1 MRRFVW
7 ILLGSLLLA
16 PPGLA
21 LKPNPEEPAPDARR
35 SELSDELGAFVRQ
48 AVNDGLLDP
57 VGTRAAEDKA
67 RVLERAV
74 VAEPAATQTAPAP
87 QAAPLDCSMP
97 YPLEFKEFGALSNYR
112 DIYAYRE
119 NSPLDGE
126 AGNGSNPGL
135 TLARAYLSLD
145 LASEAAMTVKSGR
158 DQDAVALRHLADLLD
173 GRSTA
178 SVDYFTELT
187 GCYPQAGFWLGLA
200 LIDRNDGAGAPL
212 IEANLT
218 SFRKLPLQL
227 RDRAAMIAIP
237 ALDGFGK
244 RTLAQLLF
252 ASFTEEEVAN
262 STQLRFAKAVLGLA
276 GGDPGAEQVISEFL
290 IQARFQETALSALVR
305 YKRPVNSAVREILV
319 DDMVNRI
326 ELAQQDA
333 DVRDDLRFVLEEMST
348 ASMYVPM
355 MKLADLPSMQ
365 SPEARAE
372 LMNHLAVSLKRDL
385 ASDESLRNLAAIEA
399 LIKDDGLLDAAP
411 ERAALYETATG
422 VAVQLG
428 FGSLGDALANKA
440 EGGEGVAE
448 QRAVLAYRQKHL
460 DEVFALAARY
470 PANQKI
476 TLIAA
481 RAAIDARDK
490 AKLSVY
496 ESRLALAPETVLA
509 LIEQDAAG
517 GHWIVSDKVFQTAAQ
532 LTEDQHKRRVALVL
546 RLKQASPPAVAAG
559 RVNMSSIPGKLDRS
573 RQSLEQMSGGAP

>member
-7 ILLGSLLLA
+7 ILVGSLLLA

-21 LKPNPEEPAPDARR
+21 LKPNPDTPATEAQR

-48 AVNDGLLDP
+48 AVNEGLLEP
-57 VGTRAAEDKA
+57 VGTKAAEERKA
-67 RVLERAV
+67 AQEHP
-74 VAEPAATQTAPAP
+74 VAADFAAAEATPPPEAGPI
-87 QAAPLDCSMP
+87 DCSRP
-97 YPLEFKEFGALSNYR
+97 YPLDFEEFGALASYQ

-119 NSPLDGE
+119 DSPV
-126 AGNGSNPGL
+126 AGAAGDGSNPGL

-173 GRSTA
+173 GSGKA
-178 SVDYFTELT
+178 SVEYFSELT
-187 GCYPQAGFWLGLA
+187 ACYPQAGLWLGLA
-200 LIDRNDGAGAPL
+200 LVSHRDGAGAPL

-218 SFRKLPLQL
+218 GFRKLPLQL

-237 ALDGFGK
+237 ELDGHGQ

-262 STQLRFAKAVLGLA
+262 STQMRFAKAVLGLSS
-276 GGDPGAEQVISEFL
+276 GDPEAEQLISQFL
-290 IQARFQETALSALVR
+290 IQSRFQEAALSALVR
-305 YKRPVNSAVREILV
+305 HKRPVNDAVREILV

-333 DVRDDLRFVLEEMST
+333 DVRDDLRFVLEEMSQ
-348 ASMYVPM
+348 ASMYIPM

-372 LMNHLAVSLKRDL
+372 LTSHLAASLKRDL
-385 ASDESLRNLAAIEA
+385 ASDESLRKLAAIEA
-399 LIKDDGLLDAAP
+399 LIKDPGLLDAAP
-411 ERAALYETATG
+411 ERAALYETATV
-422 VAVQLG
+422 VAVSLG

-448 QRAVLAYRQKHL
+448 QRAVLAYRQKHI
-460 DEVFALAARY
+460 DEVFVLAARY

-481 RAAIDARDK
+481 RAAIDAKDK

-496 ESRLALAPETVLA
+496 ESRLALEPETVLA
-509 LIEQDAAG
+509 LIEQDAAAA
-517 GHWIVSDKVFQTAAQ
+517 HWIVSDKVFEAAGK
-532 LTEDQHKRRVALVL
+532 LTDKEQKSRVDRVL
-546 RLKQASPPAVAAG
+546 RLKQAKPPVVASG
-559 RVNMSSIPGKLDRS
+559 RVTMSSIPGKLDRS
-573 RQSLEQMSGGAP
+573 RQSLEQMTGGAP

>member
-16 PPGLA
+16 LPGLA
-21 LKPNPEEPAPDARR
+21 LKPNPDEPATDGRR

-67 RVLERAV
+67 MALERAV
-74 VAEPAATQTAPAP
+74 VVEPAAAQTAPAP
-87 QAAPLDCSMP
+87 EAAPLDCSMP
-97 YPLEFKEFGALSNYR
+97 YPLEFREFGALSNYR

-119 NSPLDGE
+119 DSPLDGE

-145 LASEAAMTVKSGR
+145 LASEAAMTVKTGR

-173 GRSTA
+173 GRSAA

-200 LIDRNDGAGAPL
+200 LIDRHDGAGAPL

-262 STQLRFAKAVLGLA
+262 SAQLRFAKAVLGLA
-276 GGDPGAEQVISEFL
+276 GGDPGAEQVIGGFL
-290 IQARFQETALSALVR
+290 IQARFQEAALSALVR

-372 LMNHLAVSLKRDL
+372 LVNHLAASLKRDL

-399 LIKDDGLLDAAP
+399 LIKDPGLLDAAP

-422 VAVQLG
+422 VAVRLG

-460 DEVFALAARY
+460 DEVFTLAARY
-470 PANQKI
+470 PTNQKI

-490 AKLSVY
+490 PKLSVY
-496 ESRLALAPETVLA
+496 ESRLALAPETVLT
-509 LIEQDAAG
+509 LIEQDAATA
-517 GHWIVSDKVFQTAAQ
+517 HWIVSDKVFQTAAQ
-532 LTEDQHKRRVALVL
+532 LTEDQHKRRVARVL

-573 RQSLEQMSGGAP
+573 RQSLDQMSGGAP